1 MKENKKPVLI
11 LTIILLAS
19 LIYISFFTKKKA
31 DKTTENIKRDRI
43 LENLPQGV
51 SLIKAK
57 EKEELPQGFPEVP
70 LNGKKEIMN
79 SYTLAYAGLNQDQ
92 KTVDFISSVSVKQ
105 NFDFYKNWAE
115 KNKFKILYSTNNND
129 KEAKIII
136 EKNERPIYVSIIKHP
151 ADPEIS
157 KVNINY

>member
-1 MKENKKPVLI
+1 MKENKKPILI

-31 DKTTENIKRDRI
+31 DKTAENIKRDRI

-57 EKEELPQGFPEVP
+57 EKEELPQGFPEIP
-70 LNGKKEIMN
+70 LNGKKEIM
-79 SYTLAYAGLNQDQ
+79 SAYTLAYAGLNRDQ

-115 KNKFKILYSTNNND
+115 ENKFKILYKINND

-136 EKNERPIYVSIIKHP
+136 EKNERPIYVNIIQHP
-151 ADPEIS
+151 SDLKIS
-157 KVNINY
+157 KVNISY